1 MTCTTFV
8 LFAASAVSALQAA
21 LNSSA
26 TWTMERRLD
35 GSSRPLVSSGVVRCR
50 MGEGIVWETREPFA
64 ASVSMTTNAMVFVD
78 EDGRREKALGDLPH
92 YADVRAATDAFA
104 AGKADAFDG
113 VFAIR
118 EEALPDGG
126 WRLTL
131 EPEVA
136 AMKRLVASVELTGA
150 ALPTNAVLRSPG
162 CVSEIRFRPL
172 RDGESV
178 KSRREE
184 R

>member
-8 LFAASAVSALQAA
+8 FFAASAVSALQAA

-26 TWTMERRLD
+26 SWTMERRLD

-78 EDGRREKALGDLPH
+78 EDGRREKPLSELPH
-92 YADVRAATDAFA
+92 YEDIRLATEAFA
-104 AGKADAFDG
+104 AGRTNAFEG

-118 EEALPDGG
+118 EERLGEDG
-126 WRLTL
+126 WRLVL
-131 EPEVA
+131 RPEVS
-136 AMKRLVASVELTGA
+136 AMKSLLTSVELMGE
-150 ALPTNAVLRSPG
+150 ALPESVVLRSPG
-162 CVSEIRFRPL
+162 CVSTIRFTA
-172 RDGESV
+172 GA
-178 KSRREE
+178 K
-184 R
+184 